1 MRSLNNRFHD
11 FSFVYV
17 PFRARRSLTNE
28 VALDLINAMKVQ
40 AIQDCEQHMTS
51 YIFTD
56 SEYGDSEIRIRI
68 NAAQG
73 ALQAQLVRCS
83 ILYAIKTLAISQLT
97 RERLYGATFIESY
110 RGQPLYTGVLDNK
123 SDDPSL
129 ERSSN
134 SSADSSET
142 VKQER
147 RALRTLVLDATNS
160 TTTLLSIP
168 GSNDVEYQIEFDFR
182 GDRIPKIGIFSAILE
197 FMMTLAERNSDDSIQ
212 NISQATSVD
221 SIWIFVTRD
230 ARSRFPLQVF
240 QLVAILESV
249 ARYAVVKKRYQEMT
263 FKFFVNREIVA
274 EGCLTAPI
282 SSRVWCQALR

>member
-17 PFRARRSLTNE
+17 PFRARRFPTNE
-28 VALDLINAMKVQ
+28 VALGLINAMKVQ

-51 YIFTD
+51 YTFTD

-73 ALQAQLVRCS
+73 VSQAQLVRCS
-83 ILYAIKTLAISQLT
+83 ILYAIKTLAIGQLT

-110 RGQPLYTGVLDNK
+110 LGQPLYTGVFDNK

-129 ERSSN
+129 EQSSN
-134 SSADSSET
+134 SSADPSET

-147 RALRTLVLDATNS
+147 RALSTLVLDATNS
-160 TTTLLSIP
+160 TNTLLSIP

-197 FMMTLAERNSDDSIQ
+197 LMMTLAERNSDDSIQ

-221 SIWIFVTRD
+221 SIWIFVTLD

-240 QLVAILESV
+240 ELLAILESV

-263 FKFFVNREIVA
+263 FKFFVNGGIVA

-282 SSRVWCQALR
+282 SSRMWCQALR